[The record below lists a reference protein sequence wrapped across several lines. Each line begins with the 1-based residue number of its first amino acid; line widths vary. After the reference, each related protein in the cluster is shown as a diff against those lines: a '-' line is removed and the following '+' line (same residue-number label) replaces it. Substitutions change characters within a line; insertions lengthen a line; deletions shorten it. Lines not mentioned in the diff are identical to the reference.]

1 MRKMLY
7 IISFFMVIIEVSLP
21 LAGNMYGVT
30 LPFLTY
36 LVSMKKEREVFLV
49 IVLVLLHSLQTNS
62 FFEILIILLVSYYIF
77 YYIFTHLTYGKTSII
92 LITFLQ
98 GIIYYVLSINN
109 FRREYFVVNIC
120 IFIILNYVYMRIS
133 RKKDSIK
140 G

>member
-1 MRKMLY
+1 MLY
-7 IISFFMVIIEVSLP
+7 IISFFMIIIEVSLP

-49 IVLVLLHSLQTNS
+49 IVLALLHSLQTNS

>member
-1 MRKMLY
+1 MLY
-7 IISFFMVIIEVSLP
+7 IISFFMIIIEVSLP

-36 LVSMKKEREVFLV
+36 LVSMKKEREIFLV
-49 IVLVLLHSLQTNS
+49 IVLALLHSLQTNS

-109 FRREYFVVNIC
+109 FRKEYFVVNIC

>member
-36 LVSMKKEREVFLV
+36 LVSMKKEREIFLV
-49 IVLVLLHSLQTNS
+49 IVLALLHSLQTNS

>member
-1 MRKMLY
+1 MLY

-49 IVLVLLHSLQTNS
+49 IVLALLHSLQTNS

-109 FRREYFVVNIC
+109 FRKEYFVVNIC

>member
-1 MRKMLY
+1 MLY

-49 IVLVLLHSLQTNS
+49 IILALLHSLQTNS

-109 FRREYFVVNIC
+109 FRKEYFVVNIC

>member
-36 LVSMKKEREVFLV
+36 LVSMKKDREVFLV
-49 IVLVLLHSLQTNS
+49 IVLALLHSLQTNS

-109 FRREYFVVNIC
+109 FRKEYFVVNIC

>member
-49 IVLVLLHSLQTNS
+49 IILALLHSLQTNS

>member
-21 LAGNMYGVT
+21 LAGNIYGVT

-49 IVLVLLHSLQTNS
+49 IVLALLHSLQTNS

>member
-1 MRKMLY
+1 MLY

-36 LVSMKKEREVFLV
+36 LVSMKKEREIFLV
-49 IVLVLLHSLQTNS
+49 IVLALLHSLQTNS

>member
-1 MRKMLY
+1 MY

-21 LAGNMYGVT
+21 LVGNMYGVT

-49 IVLVLLHSLQTNS
+49 IVLALLHSLQTNS

>member
-1 MRKMLY
+1 MLY

-49 IVLVLLHSLQTNS
+49 ILLALLHSLQTNS

>member
-1 MRKMLY
+1 MLY

-36 LVSMKKEREVFLV
+36 LVSMKKDREVFLV
-49 IVLVLLHSLQTNS
+49 IVLALLHSLQTNS

>member
-1 MRKMLY
+1 MLY

-49 IVLVLLHSLQTNS
+49 IVLALLHSLQTNS

-109 FRREYFVVNIC
+109 FRREYFGVNIC

>member
-1 MRKMLY
+1 MLY

-21 LAGNMYGVT
+21 LAGNMHGVT

-49 IVLVLLHSLQTNS
+49 IVLALLHSLQTNS

-109 FRREYFVVNIC
+109 FRKEYFVVNIC

>member
-1 MRKMLY
+1 MLY

-36 LVSMKKEREVFLV
+36 LVSIKKEREVFLV
-49 IVLVLLHSLQTNS
+49 IVLALLHSLQTNS

>member
-1 MRKMLY
+1 MLY

-49 IVLVLLHSLQTNS
+49 IVLGLLHSLQTNS
-62 FFEILIILLVSYYIF
+62 YFEILIILLVSYYIF

>member
-49 IVLVLLHSLQTNS
+49 IVLALLHSLQTNS

-109 FRREYFVVNIC
+109 FRKEYFVVNIC

>member
-1 MRKMLY
+1 MLY

-49 IVLVLLHSLQTNS
+49 IVLALLHSLQTNS

>member
-1 MRKMLY
+1 MLY

-49 IVLVLLHSLQTNS
+49 IVLALSHSLQTNS

>member
-1 MRKMLY
+1 MLY

-49 IVLVLLHSLQTNS
+49 ILLALLHSLQTNS

-109 FRREYFVVNIC
+109 FRKEYFVVNIC